1 MDTIHQP
8 PDIPPDPPPPVTPYF
23 QSRRAALDLAA
34 AARDLPPE
42 PWAA

>member
-1 MDTIHQP
+1 MDTIHES
-8 PDIPPDPPPPVTPYF
+8 PDNPGDPPPVITPYF

-34 AARDLPPE
+34 KARGLAPE